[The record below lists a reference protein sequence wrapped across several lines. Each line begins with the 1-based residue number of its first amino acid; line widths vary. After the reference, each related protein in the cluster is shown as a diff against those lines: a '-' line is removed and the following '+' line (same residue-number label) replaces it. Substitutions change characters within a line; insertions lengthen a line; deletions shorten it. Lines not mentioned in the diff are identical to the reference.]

1 MSAGRRLE
9 VFIHGGMHKTGTTS
23 FQTFMDARRDEL
35 LAAGVFYPPGP
46 KGQHGPLLYA
56 IRPDWNPAE
65 LRKVVETAI
74 ASGASKLVL
83 SAEALTT
90 FPPEA
95 LRTVAGCFGDCDL
108 SFVFAFRHWAGYL
121 PSRWAQYCR
130 RRDAQSF
137 PVYLDKVVA
146 SQHVDHRFDLI
157 LDRATEVAGG
167 KVKAISF
174 DWAVA
179 RHGSVVPAL
188 LAEMGIDDPATLAAG
203 ASQQWVHRNADPELA
218 EITRLVNG
226 ALSAR
231 FGVAP
236 DELFDNAG
244 AGGITETIYM
254 AHYAV
259 REMPQEL
266 REAVTELGRGSAVER
281 SFAAD
286 WDPPAAR
293 ELDRYRGLFVNLPD
307 EQLFPPRKSSA
318 ARYWTIGYADALSV
332 PGMRGFVDRV
342 ADKILSGRQPGAK
355 LAAPTTHRSF
365 ATT

>member
-1 MSAGRRLE
+1 MPNGHRLK

-23 FQTFMDARRDEL
+23 FQTFMDARREEF
-35 LAAGVFYPPGP
+35 LAAGVFYPPGANA
-46 KGQHGPLLYA
+46 QHGLLLYA
-56 IRPDWNPAE
+56 PRLGWNPE
-65 LRKVVETAI
+65 GVREVVEGAI
-74 ASGASKLVL
+74 ARGVDKLVL

-90 FPPEA
+90 FQPEA
-95 LRTVAGCFGDCDL
+95 LRKVADCFRDCDL
-108 SFVFAFRHWAGYL
+108 TFVFAFRHWAGYL

-146 SQHVDHRFDLI
+146 SQHVDHRFDLV

-188 LAEMGIDDPATLAAG
+188 LAEMGIDDPAMLTAG
-203 ASQQWVHRNADPELA
+203 AEQQWVHRNGDPELA

-244 AGGITETIYM
+244 AGRSTETIYL

-259 REMPQEL
+259 REMPREL

-286 WDPPAAR
+286 WDPPAAG

-307 EQLFPPRKSSA
+307 EQIFPPRKPSA
-318 ARYWTIGYADALSV
+318 VRYWTIGHEEALAV

-342 ADKILSGRQPGAK
+342 AEKILSGRQPGAR
-355 LAAPTTHRSF
+355 LAAPAAHRTY
-365 ATT
+365 ATN

>member
-1 MSAGRRLE
+1 MPGGRRLE

-35 LAAGVFYPPGP
+35 LAAGVFYPPGANA
-46 KGQHGPLLYA
+46 QHGLLLYSP
-56 IRPDWNPAE
+56 RPDWNPAGV
-65 LRKVVETAI
+65 RQVVESAI
-74 ASGASKLVL
+74 AKGAGKLVL
-83 SAEALTT
+83 SAEALTI
-90 FPPEA
+90 FPAEA
-95 LRTVAGCFGDCDL
+95 LRKVADCFRDCDL
-108 SFVFAFRHWAGYL
+108 TFVFAFRHWAGYL
-121 PSRWAQYCR
+121 PSRWAQYSR

-137 PVYLDKVVA
+137 PAFLDKVLA
-146 SQHVDHRFDLI
+146 GQHVDHRFDLV

-188 LAEMGIDDPATLAAG
+188 LAETGIDDPAMLTAG
-203 ASQQWVHRNADPELA
+203 ADHQWAHRNADPELA

-226 ALSAR
+226 ALSAC

-244 AGGITETIYM
+244 AGRSTETIYL

-259 REMPQEL
+259 REMPPEL
-266 REAVTELGRGSAVER
+266 REAVTALGRGSAVER

-293 ELDRYRGLFVNLPD
+293 ELARHRALFVNLPD
-307 EQLFPPRKSSA
+307 ERLFPPRKPSA
-318 ARYWTIGYADALSV
+318 ARYWTIGHEEALAVS
-332 PGMRGFVDRV
+332 GMRGFVDRV
-342 ADKILSGRQPGAK
+342 AEKILSGRHPGAR
-355 LAAPTTHRSF
+355 LAAPAAHRTY